1 MPPNRRR
8 RPNGGKMMSKKKR
21 AYKQKRDSTT
31 QIGLILDGGDI
42 CCPGY
47 TSLDRN
53 PEVMTACRKI
63 ASLIGSATIY
73 LMSNTEQGDVR
84 IVNELSRAIDIEP
97 MPNMTRS
104 TWMEAIIMNLLLY
117 GRGNSIVVPHTHNG
131 LLQSLEPISAS
142 RVSFQPEGYRE
153 YKVLI
158 DGKERSPQSVMH
170 FVHNPDPV
178 YMWKGRGTHVSLRDI
193 ADNLKQATHTEKA
206 FMASEYKPSIIVKVD
221 ALTDEFASPAGRQKL
236 IESYVKPASL
246 GEPWLIPAEQFAVE
260 QVKPLTLADL
270 AIADTVQIN
279 KRAIASIM
287 GVPPFVLGVGDYNK
301 DEWNAFIQG
310 TIMTLAK
317 SIAAEMTK
325 KLIVS
330 PSWYLTFNVWSL
342 LDYDL
347 RTVSDVLLSGA
358 DRGYVNG
365 DEWRDRMHMSPA
377 GLTEYKILENYIP
390 YADSGNQKKLVKE

>member
-1 MPPNRRR
+1 
-8 RPNGGKMMSKKKR
+8 MMSKKKR

-221 ALTDEFASPAGRQKL
+221 ALTDEFSSPAGRQKL